1 MREEAAG
8 VGSAPD
14 GRYRVRV
21 VSDRSEPRVDRISVR
36 AVAIGLGAGFLAG
49 LLAILTRELGPGSSV
64 AIFMLAVTI
73 AAVTGGI
80 WAGVAAALVSSLA
93 VPIIEHPGVGLEF
106 EQLRDVVAAVVF
118 LAIAAVVGLVVGNA
132 AAERRRATVRERE
145 ARLLAYLSTKLL
157 SGDIPDRVL
166 DELVDVLLEPFALA
180 MCSVQ
185 VTLDGQPMSASA
197 ARDGIEPGGPTV
209 IIPVVVASIPLGTLT
224 VERPAKGR
232 PFTKRERELLEA
244 ATRQA
249 AVALDRARLDAR
261 ARLAQLDAET
271 NQLRAAM
278 FSSVTHDLRTPLAS
292 IKAGVTSLL
301 DTSTVHDADQQR
313 ELLTT
318 ILEETDRLNRLV
330 GNILDLARI
339 RAGAL
344 IPRRVPTAVD
354 EVAEA
359 VVARMRPQLGPAVIE
374 LQISSEELPEIP
386 ADPVQVDQVLTNL
399 LENAARHSPRGGT
412 VRVYVGVANAAIR
425 VRVADEGPGI
435 PPEQREKIFEAFY
448 RGREDPERPGS
459 GLGLAIARAI
469 VTAHG
474 GSIWVE
480 ETTGGG
486 SAFVFDLPTAEA
498 VG

>member
-1 MREEAAG
+1 MVLQDPSGRVARVTLRG
-8 VGSAPD
+8 V
-14 GRYRVRV
+14 V
-21 VSDRSEPRVDRISVR
+21 
-36 AVAIGLGAGFLAG
+36 IGM
-49 LLAILTRELGPGSSV
+49 LAILAGTVLAYLALPLGQEAGV
-64 AIFMLAVTI
+64 AIFMLAVTV
-73 AAVTGGI
+73 AALTGGL
-80 WAGVAAALVSSLA
+80 WAGVLAALLASLA
-93 VPIIEHPGVGLEF
+93 LPIVETPTHVLRF
-106 EQLRDVVAAVVF
+106 DQLKELVTAVVF
-118 LAIAAVVGLVVGNA
+118 LAIAVVVGLVVGA
-132 AAERRRATVRERE
+132 AADERARATRRERE
-145 ARLLAYLSTKLL
+145 ARLLAYLSTKML
-157 SGDIPDRVL
+157 SGDVPDRVM
-166 DELVDVLLEPFALA
+166 DEFVQVLLEPLGLA
-180 MCSVQ
+180 SCQVS
-185 VTLDGQPMSASA
+185 VTLDGQDLQ
-197 ARDGIEPGGPTV
+197 ARAERPGLPPGGPIEV
-209 IIPVVVASIPLGTLT
+209 IPIVVSSIPLGTLIA
-224 VERPAKGR
+224 ERPAGR
-232 PFTKRERELLEA
+232 RPLTRDERMLLEA

-301 DTSTVHDADQQR
+301 DVTARHDEEQER

-330 GNILDLARI
+330 GNILDLAKI

-344 IPRRVPTAVD
+344 IPKRVPTAVD

-359 VVARMRPQLGPAVIE
+359 VVARMRSRMSGLTVDLQLANG
-374 LQISSEELPEIP
+374 LPEIP

-412 VRVYVGVANAAIR
+412 IRIHIGPAGGAVR

-435 PPEQREKIFEAFY
+435 KPEEREKVFEAFY
-448 RGREDPERPGS
+448 RGRESPESAGS

-474 GSIWVE
+474 GRIWIE
-480 ETTGGG
+480 ETTRGGTAMMVDFPLEWPAEE
-486 SAFVFDLPTAEA
+486 SAL
-498 VG
+498 